1 MYVFLPVLFS
11 CSSSLQSL
19 SKNMTLTK
27 KALVFTNESNWWNL
41 VKDIQILKAPQA
53 HAWNMKS
60 VELWPNDKHAQMLK
74 FLHIYSSYSI
84 RILKDST
91 NVSDIEDGKHRFW
104 LYLHMHWKCPITV
117 NGEWNVIQ
125 EAVHSY
131 INFHL
136 ITCTLY
142 SIYSTHPTRQHYIL
156 GDVKPF
162 KIAFITQGSMIG
174 LLVFGMFQ
182 FII

>member
-1 MYVFLPVLFS
+1 MLEISSQWSCGLMIS
-11 CSSSLQSL
+11 MHKCSSFFTSI
-19 SKNMTLTK
+19 
-27 KALVFTNESNWWNL
+27 ALN
-41 VKDIQILKAPQA
+41 
-53 HAWNMKS
+53 
-60 VELWPNDKHAQMLK
+60 
-74 FLHIYSSYSI
+74 SI

-91 NVSDIEDGKHRFW
+91 NVSDIEGEKHRFW

-162 KIAFITQGSMIG
+162 KIAFITQGSMI
-174 LLVFGMFQ
+174 L
-182 FII
+182 IIGIWHVSVHHIKHLKIILSCWAFT

>member
-1 MYVFLPVLFS
+1 MLEILSQWSCGLMISMHKFS
-11 CSSSLQSL
+11 SFFTSI
-19 SKNMTLTK
+19 
-27 KALVFTNESNWWNL
+27 ALN
-41 VKDIQILKAPQA
+41 
-53 HAWNMKS
+53 
-60 VELWPNDKHAQMLK
+60 
-74 FLHIYSSYSI
+74 SI

-91 NVSDIEDGKHRFW
+91 NVSNIEDEKHRFW

-162 KIAFITQGSMIG
+162 KIAFITQGSMI
-174 LLVFGMFQ
+174 L
-182 FII
+182 IIGIWHVSVHHIKHLKIILSCWAFT

>member
-1 MYVFLPVLFS
+1 MLEIWSQWSCGLMIS
-11 CSSSLQSL
+11 MHKCSSFFTSI
-19 SKNMTLTK
+19 
-27 KALVFTNESNWWNL
+27 ALN
-41 VKDIQILKAPQA
+41 
-53 HAWNMKS
+53 
-60 VELWPNDKHAQMLK
+60 
-74 FLHIYSSYSI
+74 SI

-91 NVSDIEDGKHRFW
+91 NVSDIEDEKHRFW

-162 KIAFITQGSMIG
+162 KIAFITQGSMI
-174 LLVFGMFQ
+174 L
-182 FII
+182 IIGIWHVSVHHIKHLKIILSCWAFT

>member
-1 MYVFLPVLFS
+1 MLEIWSQWSCGLMIS
-11 CSSSLQSL
+11 MHKCSSFFTSI
-19 SKNMTLTK
+19 
-27 KALVFTNESNWWNL
+27 ALN
-41 VKDIQILKAPQA
+41 
-53 HAWNMKS
+53 
-60 VELWPNDKHAQMLK
+60 
-74 FLHIYSSYSI
+74 SI

-91 NVSDIEDGKHRFW
+91 NVSDIEDEKHRFW
-104 LYLHMHWKCPITV
+104 LYLHMHWRCPITV

-162 KIAFITQGSMIG
+162 KIAFITQGSMI
-174 LLVFGMFQ
+174 L
-182 FII
+182 IIGIWHVSVHHIKHLKIILSCWAFT

>member
-1 MYVFLPVLFS
+1 MLEIWSQWSCGLMIS
-11 CSSSLQSL
+11 MHKCSSFFTSI
-19 SKNMTLTK
+19 
-27 KALVFTNESNWWNL
+27 ALN
-41 VKDIQILKAPQA
+41 
-53 HAWNMKS
+53 
-60 VELWPNDKHAQMLK
+60 
-74 FLHIYSSYSI
+74 SI

-91 NVSDIEDGKHRFW
+91 NVSNIEDEKHRFW

-162 KIAFITQGSMIG
+162 KIAFITQGSMI
-174 LLVFGMFQ
+174 L
-182 FII
+182 IIGIWHVSVHHIKHLKIILSCWAFT

>member
-1 MYVFLPVLFS
+1 MLEISSQWSCGLMIS
-11 CSSSLQSL
+11 MHKCSSFFTSI
-19 SKNMTLTK
+19 
-27 KALVFTNESNWWNL
+27 ALN
-41 VKDIQILKAPQA
+41 
-53 HAWNMKS
+53 
-60 VELWPNDKHAQMLK
+60 
-74 FLHIYSSYSI
+74 SI

-91 NVSDIEDGKHRFW
+91 NVSNIEDEKHRFW

-162 KIAFITQGSMIG
+162 KIAFITQGSMI
-174 LLVFGMFQ
+174 L
-182 FII
+182 IIGIWHVSVHHIKHLKIILSCWAFT

>member
-1 MYVFLPVLFS
+1 MLEIWSQWSCGLMISMHKFS
-11 CSSSLQSL
+11 SFFTSI
-19 SKNMTLTK
+19 
-27 KALVFTNESNWWNL
+27 ALN
-41 VKDIQILKAPQA
+41 
-53 HAWNMKS
+53 
-60 VELWPNDKHAQMLK
+60 
-74 FLHIYSSYSI
+74 SI

-91 NVSDIEDGKHRFW
+91 NVSDIEDEKHRFW

-162 KIAFITQGSMIG
+162 KIAFITQGSMI
-174 LLVFGMFQ
+174 L
-182 FII
+182 IIGIWHVSVHHIKHLKIILSCWAFT

>member
-1 MYVFLPVLFS
+1 MLEIWSQWSCGLMIS
-11 CSSSLQSL
+11 MHKCSSFFTS
-19 SKNMTLTK
+19 T
-27 KALVFTNESNWWNL
+27 ALN
-41 VKDIQILKAPQA
+41 
-53 HAWNMKS
+53 
-60 VELWPNDKHAQMLK
+60 
-74 FLHIYSSYSI
+74 SI
-84 RILKDST
+84 HILKDST
-91 NVSDIEDGKHRFW
+91 NVSDIEDEKHRFW

-162 KIAFITQGSMIG
+162 KIALLHRVLWLDYWYLACFSSSYKAPKNNFI
-174 LLVFGMFQ
+174 LLSIYLIFW
-182 FII
+182 ISKE

>member
-1 MYVFLPVLFS
+1 MLEISSQWSCGLMIS
-11 CSSSLQSL
+11 MHKCSSFFTSI
-19 SKNMTLTK
+19 
-27 KALVFTNESNWWNL
+27 ALN
-41 VKDIQILKAPQA
+41 
-53 HAWNMKS
+53 
-60 VELWPNDKHAQMLK
+60 
-74 FLHIYSSYSI
+74 SI

-91 NVSDIEDGKHRFW
+91 NVSDIEDEKHRFW

-162 KIAFITQGSMIG
+162 KIAFITQGSMI
-174 LLVFGMFQ
+174 L
-182 FII
+182 IIGIWHVSVHHIKHLKIILSCWAFT

>member
-1 MYVFLPVLFS
+1 MLEIWSQWSCGLMIS
-11 CSSSLQSL
+11 MHKCSSFFTSI
-19 SKNMTLTK
+19 
-27 KALVFTNESNWWNL
+27 ALN
-41 VKDIQILKAPQA
+41 
-53 HAWNMKS
+53 
-60 VELWPNDKHAQMLK
+60 
-74 FLHIYSSYSI
+74 SI

-91 NVSDIEDGKHRFW
+91 NVSDIEDEKHRFW

-131 INFHL
+131 INFHI

-162 KIAFITQGSMIG
+162 KIAFITQGSMI
-174 LLVFGMFQ
+174 L
-182 FII
+182 IIGIWHVSVHHIKHLKIILSCWAFT

>member
-1 MYVFLPVLFS
+1 MLEIWSQWSCGLMIS
-11 CSSSLQSL
+11 MHKCSSFFTSI
-19 SKNMTLTK
+19 
-27 KALVFTNESNWWNL
+27 ALN
-41 VKDIQILKAPQA
+41 
-53 HAWNMKS
+53 
-60 VELWPNDKHAQMLK
+60 
-74 FLHIYSSYSI
+74 SI

-91 NVSDIEDGKHRFW
+91 NVSDIEDEKHRFW

-156 GDVKPF
+156 GDVKPV
-162 KIAFITQGSMIG
+162 KIAFITQGSMI
-174 LLVFGMFQ
+174 L
-182 FII
+182 IIGIWHVSVHHIKHLKIILSCWAFT

>member
-1 MYVFLPVLFS
+1 MLEIWSQWSCGLMIS
-11 CSSSLQSL
+11 MHKCSSFFTSI
-19 SKNMTLTK
+19 
-27 KALVFTNESNWWNL
+27 ALN
-41 VKDIQILKAPQA
+41 
-53 HAWNMKS
+53 
-60 VELWPNDKHAQMLK
+60 
-74 FLHIYSSYSI
+74 SI

-91 NVSDIEDGKHRFW
+91 NVSDIEDEKHCFW

-162 KIAFITQGSMIG
+162 KIAFITQGSMI
-174 LLVFGMFQ
+174 L
-182 FII
+182 IIGIWHVSVHHIKHLKIILSCWAFT

>member
-1 MYVFLPVLFS
+1 MLEIWSQWSCGLMIS
-11 CSSSLQSL
+11 MHKCSSSFTSI
-19 SKNMTLTK
+19 
-27 KALVFTNESNWWNL
+27 ALN
-41 VKDIQILKAPQA
+41 
-53 HAWNMKS
+53 
-60 VELWPNDKHAQMLK
+60 
-74 FLHIYSSYSI
+74 SI

-91 NVSDIEDGKHRFW
+91 NVSDIEDEKHRFW
-104 LYLHMHWKCPITV
+104 LYLHMHWRCPITV

>member
-1 MYVFLPVLFS
+1 MLEIWSQWS
-11 CSSSLQSL
+11 CGLMISMHKSSSFFTSI
-19 SKNMTLTK
+19 
-27 KALVFTNESNWWNL
+27 ALN
-41 VKDIQILKAPQA
+41 
-53 HAWNMKS
+53 
-60 VELWPNDKHAQMLK
+60 
-74 FLHIYSSYSI
+74 SI

-91 NVSDIEDGKHRFW
+91 NVSDIEDEKHRFW

-117 NGEWNVIQ
+117 NGELNVIQ

>member
-1 MYVFLPVLFS
+1 MLEIWSQWSCGLMIS
-11 CSSSLQSL
+11 MHKCSSFFTS
-19 SKNMTLTK
+19 T
-27 KALVFTNESNWWNL
+27 ALN
-41 VKDIQILKAPQA
+41 
-53 HAWNMKS
+53 
-60 VELWPNDKHAQMLK
+60 
-74 FLHIYSSYSI
+74 SI
-84 RILKDST
+84 HILKDST
-91 NVSDIEDGKHRFW
+91 NVSDIEDEKHRFW

-162 KIAFITQGSMIG
+162 KIAFITQGSMI
-174 LLVFGMFQ
+174 L
-182 FII
+182 IIGIWHVSVHHIKHLKIILSCWAFT